1 MTPLSNVTS
10 VRLENQETTR
20 GDVTDYPSGNVT
32 SSDDETSSFKN
43 KSISVTDGQSEES
56 ANTTTSEST
65 ISATSSTITSSKGS
79 VTEVVIQRYEE
90 DANNGLHIIHPAVA
104 INPGTYSLE
113 IDYEIMLDGKAI
125 YSASFGESGEERQV
139 FLVMIILVNNSK
151 ESISL

>member
-1 MTPLSNVTS
+1 MTPLANVTA

-20 GDVTDYPSGNVT
+20 GDVTDYPSRNVT

-43 KSISVTDGQSEES
+43 KSTSVTDEQSSGS
-56 ANTTTSEST
+56 ANITTFESTTSG
-65 ISATSSTITSSKGS
+65 SATSPTVTSSKGS

-90 DANNGLHIIHPAVA
+90 NANNGLHIIHPAVA

-125 YSASFGESGEERQV
+125 YSASFGEPGEER
-139 FLVMIILVNNSK
+139 
-151 ESISL
+151 